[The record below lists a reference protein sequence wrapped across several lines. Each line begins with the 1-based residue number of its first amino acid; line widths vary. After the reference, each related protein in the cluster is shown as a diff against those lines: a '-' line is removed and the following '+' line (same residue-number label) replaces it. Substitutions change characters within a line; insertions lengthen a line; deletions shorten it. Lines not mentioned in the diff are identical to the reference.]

1 MQWSEKLF
9 KQTALTCPNT
19 ATKINTRERKLYDFN
34 TMMVSFSAM
43 SSITYKL
50 LVNLGIS
57 DILITCL
64 CGTVNLFQT
73 HILGKF
79 QVCI

>member
-1 MQWSEKLF
+1 M
-9 KQTALTCPNT
+9 T
-19 ATKINTRERKLYDFN
+19 
-34 TMMVSFSAM
+34 
-43 SSITYKL
+43 SITYKL

-79 QVCI
+79 VFRMSLICQMETGKKANEFILEELQKKPPLVLIYDRPQTFFIS